1 MENPI
6 RNAVIEAFVNLLKK
20 KSYEEISVAEIIRK
34 AHVGKTTFYRYF
46 RDKADLMD
54 AYFQM
59 IYDQALTDAKVDSLE
74 DLFAILL
81 QSARDN
87 PEQYAMFQTSGYNSF
102 RSFIY
107 RYTYKMGKEIVEA
120 GWGRPLDEIEDLH
133 IAYFC
138 AGGSQIIE
146 EWCRGT
152 KYGDITSRQ
161 AAQEI
166 MKMIN
171 ASYRV
176 RLNEEIRKR
185 ILQKEN

>member
-6 RNAVIEAFVNLLKK
+6 RNAVIEEFVDLLTK
-20 KSYEEISVAEIIRK
+20 KSYDEISVAEIIRK

-46 RDKADLMD
+46 CDKADLMD
-54 AYFQM
+54 AYFQS
-59 IYDQALTDAKVDSLE
+59 IYDQALIDSKADSLE
-74 DLFAILL
+74 DLFATLL

-120 GWGRPLDEIEDLH
+120 GWGRPVNEMEDFH

-152 KYGDITSRQ
+152 KYRDITSRQ

-171 ASYRV
+171 ESYRV
-176 RLNEEIRKR
+176 KLNEEVRKR
-185 ILQKEN
+185 VIQKED

>member
-120 GWGRPLDEIEDLH
+120 G
-133 IAYFC
+133 
-138 AGGSQIIE
+138 
-146 EWCRGT
+146 
-152 KYGDITSRQ
+152 
-161 AAQEI
+161 
-166 MKMIN
+166 
-171 ASYRV
+171 
-176 RLNEEIRKR
+176 
-185 ILQKEN
+185 